1 MILDIHGWPHFTRL
15 FQARLY
21 HRAIKAGR
29 NTVHD
34 SVMKCV
40 YLARKNIARKMV
52 YENVVGRELLVHRAI
67 LALSLC
73 GDVVPL
79 NLTQPNSI

>member
-21 HRAIKAGR
+21 HRAIKAAKAGR

-52 YENVVGRELLVHRAI
+52 YENVVGRELLVHRPI
-67 LALSLC
+67 LALSFC
-73 GDVVPL
+73 GDNIIP
-79 NLTQPNSI
+79 